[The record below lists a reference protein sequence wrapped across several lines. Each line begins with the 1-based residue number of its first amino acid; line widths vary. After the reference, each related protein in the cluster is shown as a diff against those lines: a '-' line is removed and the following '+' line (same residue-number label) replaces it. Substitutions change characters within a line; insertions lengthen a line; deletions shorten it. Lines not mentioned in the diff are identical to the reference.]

1 MALVGNLKDIKL
13 PTLVQINCMEK
24 NTAKLTI
31 EHLGKF
37 GFIYFDGGQ
46 VVHAEYDPLIGEE
59 AFFKLLEL
67 YSGNFKVENDVK
79 PPAVTI
85 QRNWNNLLLEGLHRR
100 DVNMPDSKFNFTR
113 LFESLFNVKGVEQV
127 SILDKHGN
135 TIAQSDQQKIN
146 VTETLFFWY
155 EAEKLSGVVGEHTLR
170 FLRLSLGSKQ
180 QFVIQLDENYILVIN
195 FSKKIQQ
202 ELIFSIIR
210 ETLKISV

>member
-37 GFIYFDGGQ
+37 GFIYFHDGQ

-67 YSGNFKVENDVK
+67 YSGNFKVENDVR

-85 QRNWNNLLLEGLHRR
+85 QKNWNNLLLEGLHRR
-100 DVNMPDSKFNFTR
+100 DVNVPEHKLNFAR
-113 LFESLFNVKGVEQV
+113 LFESLFNIKGIEQV
-127 SILDKHGN
+127 VILDKNGN
-135 TIAQSDQQKIN
+135 VIAESEQQK
-146 VTETLFFWY
+146 VDVAELLFYWT
-155 EAEKLSGVVGEHTLR
+155 EAENISKTMSEPGLR
-170 FLRLSLGSKQ
+170 FLRLNLGSKQ
-180 QFVIQLDENYILVIN
+180 QFLIKLDENFMLVIYFN
-195 FSKKIQQ
+195 KKIQQ

-210 ETLKISV
+210 ETLKITI